1 MAHWLLAPIGHRAA
15 ISKTYQVQ
23 RIVVE
28 APDER
33 RARKQ
38 VADAVPDKPLPNP
51 WLDRALT
58 SCQEVD
64 PDAMTDG

>member
-1 MAHWLLAPIGHRAA
+1 MAHWMLAPIGHRAA
-15 ISKTYQVQ
+15 IWKTCQVQ

-38 VADAVPDKPLPNP
+38 VANAVPDTPLPNP

-64 PDAMTDG
+64 LAATTDG

>member
-1 MAHWLLAPIGHRAA
+1 MAHWMLAPIDHRAA
-15 ISKTYQVQ
+15 IWKTYRVQ

-33 RARKQ
+33 RARQ
-38 VADAVPDKPLPNP
+38 RVADAVPKAPRPNP

-58 SCQEVD
+58 SCVEAE
-64 PDAMTDG
+64 PDAMTM